1 MDSFKIN
8 KIFQFYVGILYK
20 ESKVWNTKRI
30 FYNYLLPLVIAF
42 FILFTVESINEIKD
56 TVSLILSILVGLLFN
71 FVSGFSDRINSQHL
85 SQNASQKII
94 RLELIKETTDGA
106 FVTILLSL
114 LGLANILLLTFIS
127 NSELF
132 TNIGIDRILNIAF
145 GSFCL
150 LIIYQIFLLLIFMIN
165 RFRKLITVDTIQE
178 KEYLESLKRKEQD
191 EWETI
196 D

>member
-1 MDSFKIN
+1 VDSFKIN

-30 FYNYLLPLVIAF
+30 FYNCLLPLVIAF

-71 FVSGFSDRINSQHL
+71 FVSGFSDRINSRHL

-132 TNIGIDRILNIAF
+132 TNIGIDRVLNIAL

-178 KEYLESLKRKEQD
+178 KEYLESLQRKEQD
-191 EWETI
+191 EWETL